1 LGGAQAYFRENTG
14 RTEIGMGRQVQVVAH
29 DPSWQER
36 FREEANQLYA
46 TLGQEVIAIH
56 HIGSTSIPNIYA
68 KPIID
73 ILIEV
78 QDIDRIDDYNPL
90 MRQMGYLPKGENGLT
105 GRRYFIKGD
114 EEYRTNHVH
123 IYERGHPDIERH
135 LNFRDYLQIHPED
148 AYRYSMLKEELAR
161 RFPTDIDAYQ
171 SGKAELIKQL
181 ERKANTWK
189 AELRVGKKKK

>member
-1 LGGAQAYFRENTG
+1 
-14 RTEIGMGRQVQVVAH
+14 MGRQVQVVAH
-29 DPSWQER
+29 DPTWQER

-90 MRQMGYLPKGENGLT
+90 MRQMGYLPKGENGLK

-114 EEYRTNHVH
+114 EEHRTHHVH

-135 LNFRDYLQIHPED
+135 LNFRDYLQVHPED
-148 AYRYSMLKEELAR
+148 AYRYSMLKEELAC

-171 SGKAELIKQL
+171 SGKAELIKEL

-189 AELRVGKKKK
+189 AELRVGKKK